1 MSIERA
7 LLHRLSVQVKPGKVL
22 LLFGARRV
30 GKTFLMRRLAEK
42 FSKKTLFLNGEDSD
56 TLALLHDR
64 SIANYRRLLNGVQ
77 LLLIDEAQ
85 NIPDIGQ
92 KLKLMVDEIPHAAI
106 VASGSSAFDL
116 LNKTGEPLVGR
127 SLPFCLHPFSQQEL
141 STTENLLETK
151 QNLPARLIYGAY
163 PDVVLMSSDEQ
174 RAEYLRNIVSS
185 YLLKD
190 ILAVDGI
197 RSSSKM
203 QDLLRLIAFQVGSEV
218 SFDELGTQL
227 GMSKNTV
234 ERYLDLLCKVFVV
247 YRLRPYSQNLRK
259 EITSKSKWYFYDNG
273 VRNAIINNFAPLA
286 LRKDEG
292 ALWENYLIAERI
304 KHMYNSG
311 KYANL
316 YFWRT
321 YDAQEVD
328 LIEEKNGVISAVEM
342 KWGKKQPQAPVAFA
356 KSYPQATYQVVNR
369 SNYLNWINS

>member
-1 MSIERA
+1 M
-7 LLHRLSVQVKPGKVL
+7 

-30 GKTFLMRRLAEK
+30 GKTFLMQSLAK
-42 FSKKTLFLNGEDSD
+42 NFSGKTLFLNGEDND
-56 TLALLHDR
+56 TLALLHDK

-77 LLLIDEAQ
+77 LLMIDEAQ
-85 NIPDIGQ
+85 NIPEVGQ
-92 KLKLMVDEIPHAAI
+92 KLKLMVDEVKDVAI
-106 VASGSSAFDL
+106 IASGSSAFDL

-127 SLPFCLHPFSQQEL
+127 SIPFCLHPFSQQEL
-141 STTENLLETK
+141 SVNETLLETT
-151 QNLPARLIYGAY
+151 QNLPSRLIYGAY
-163 PDVVLMSSDEQ
+163 PDVVLMGNDEQ
-174 RAEYLRNIVSS
+174 RAEYLRNIASS

-203 QDLLRLIAFQVGSEV
+203 QDLLRLIAFQVGNEV

-234 ERYLDLLCKVFVV
+234 ERYLDLLSKVFVV

-304 KHMYNSG
+304 KQMYNTG
-311 KYANL
+311 EYASL

-321 YDAQEVD
+321 YDEQEID
-328 LIEEKNGVISAVEM
+328 LLEEQNGLLRATEI
-342 KWGKKQPQAPVAFA
+342 KWGGKQPQVPAAFA
-356 KSYPQATYQVVNR
+356 KAYPQASYRVVNR
-369 SNYLNWINS
+369 SNYIDWIMN